1 MSNPETPEIQ
11 SAVES
16 TESFGDILSQYT
28 KSHSRKTEGSKQL
41 QATVIAVN
49 AESVFFDI
57 GYKSEGIL
65 PLTALQGETLKPGD
79 KCLVTVKGRDLDG
92 YYELSRFKVER
103 PMDWSALEKAFA
115 DKTTVLGTV
124 TGVIKGGF
132 SVDVGVRA
140 FMPASRSGVREAAD
154 MEKLVG
160 QEIRC
165 RIIKLDVTD
174 EDVVVDRRAVAE
186 EEERSAKDRFY
197 SQMKEGDTVSGTVR
211 SLTDYGAFVD
221 LGGVDALLHVSD
233 ISWGRVNK
241 PSDVLSVGQAV
252 EVKVL
257 KVGSETEKKRISVGL
272 KQLQPHPW
280 DAVAAKFRAGDRV
293 RGTVTRLMDF
303 GAFVELEPGI
313 EGLIH
318 ISEMSWSKGKIRKAS
333 DVVKQ
338 GETVEVVILQVNA
351 GERRLSLG
359 LKQALGDPW
368 ADISQRFQVG
378 SAVEGPVTN
387 LTKFGA
393 FVQLSEGI
401 EGMVHVSDISAEKRI
416 NQPADMLRVG
426 QVVKAQVLAIDLDKR
441 QMRLGMKQLVPTG
454 LDEYIAEHNEGDVV
468 TGRLMDESG
477 GQAKVELGEGIHATC
492 KVTAAAPAKTEAPKE
507 SKADLSSLS
516 SMLQARWKSGS
527 GRPTQGRAGAC
538 RASPQFSHREPGSS
552 REEDW
557 TGVRLAPA
565 PRSHRGGFHV
575 TYRAAVGSCGRT
587 DRVSPATAV
596 PFSRALRR
604 KQCSRFLTALTG
616 RLLRQPHRLPRK
628 MGCPLFLS

>member
-1 MSNPETPEIQ
+1 MSNPETPETQ
-11 SAVES
+11 PAVES
-16 TESFGDILSQYT
+16 SESFGDILSQYT
-28 KSHSRKTEGSKQL
+28 KSHSRKTEGSRQL

-65 PLTALQGETLKPGD
+65 PLAALQGETLKPGD

-103 PMDWSALEKAFA
+103 PMDWSGLEKAFA

-140 FMPASRSGVREAAD
+140 FMPASRSGVREAAE

-186 EEERSAKDRFY
+186 EEERSAKNKFY
-197 SQMKEGDTVSGTVR
+197 SQIKEGETVSGTVR

-233 ISWGRVNK
+233 IAWGRVNK
-241 PSDVLSVGQAV
+241 PADVLSVGQAV

-257 KVGSETEKKRISVGL
+257 KVGSEGEKKRISVGL

-280 DAVAAKFRAGDRV
+280 DAVVGKFKAGDRV
-293 RGTVTRLMDF
+293 RGTVTRLMEF

-333 DVVKQ
+333 DVVKP

-351 GERRLSLG
+351 GERRISLG

-368 ADISQRFQVG
+368 VDVTQRFAVG

-416 NQPADMLRVG
+416 NQPQDVLRVG
-426 QVVKAQVLAIDLDKR
+426 QVVKAQVLAIDLEKR

-477 GQAKVELGEGIHATC
+477 GQARVELGEGIHATC
-492 KVTAAAPAKTEAPKE
+492 KATAAAPAKSEAPKE
-507 SKADLSSLS
+507 AKADLSSLS

-527 GRPTQGRAGAC
+527 GGPAKVEPARAG
-538 RASPQFSHREPGSS
+538 Q
-552 REEDW
+552 
-557 TGVRLAPA
+557 VRSFRIAKLD
-565 PRSHRGGFHV
+565 RGAKKIELEFV
-575 TYRAAVGSCGRT
+575 
-587 DRVSPATAV
+587 
-596 PFSRALRR
+596 
-604 KQCSRFLTALTG
+604 
-616 RLLRQPHRLPRK
+616 
-628 MGCPLFLS
+628 